1 VSQLKRYLSSH
12 IGRKVVM
19 GLTGLL
25 LIGFLITHMAANL
38 LILAGDQGSA
48 FNNYSHA
55 LTSNPLIYVAEVGL
69 LALFIGHMIN
79 GIVITLK
86 NKAARSQAYAFPAT
100 AGRTSRKSAAS
111 RTMII
116 TGILV
121 LIFVPLHVWMFK
133 YGVKAQR
140 DGIDD
145 LYSLVLGK
153 FSNIAMVIWYMLSMV
168 VVGFHLWHGFGS
180 GFESLGVR
188 YRKPLRRAGQ
198 ALAVLIAGGF
208 FLIPPI
214 VFLSQH

>member
-1 VSQLKRYLSSH
+1 ML
-12 IGRKVVM
+12 
-19 GLTGLL
+19 
-25 LIGFLITHMAANL
+25 
-38 LILAGDQGSA
+38 
-48 FNNYSHA
+48 
-55 LTSNPLIYVAEVGL
+55 
-69 LALFIGHMIN
+69 
-79 GIVITLK
+79 
-86 NKAARSQAYAFPAT
+86 
-100 AGRTSRKSAAS
+100 
-111 RTMII
+111 
-116 TGILV
+116 

-198 ALAVLIAGGF
+198 ALAVVIAGGF

-214 VFLSQH
+214 VFLSQR